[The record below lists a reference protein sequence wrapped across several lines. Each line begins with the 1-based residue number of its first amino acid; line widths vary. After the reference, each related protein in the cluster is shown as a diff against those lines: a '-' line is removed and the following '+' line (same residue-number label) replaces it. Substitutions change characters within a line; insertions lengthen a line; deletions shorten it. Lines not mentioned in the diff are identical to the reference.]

1 MAATRSWWRRLGD
14 RLVRRPAPIPE
25 PMWRALL
32 ERHPFLLRHGAD
44 SSAALR
50 QLTAGFLA
58 DKEFQGAG
66 GLQVTD
72 EMALAIAA
80 QACLPLVGVAG
91 PLQGLAWYRDFV
103 GIVVHPDAV
112 RARREWTDD
121 LGVVH
126 QWNEELSGEA
136 MDQGPVMLSW
146 ADVADAPASAA
157 DGYNV
162 VVHEFIHK
170 MDLGDGAS
178 DGCPPLPPGFMG
190 TGSARAARQLWLGRL
205 QAAFEDFSDR
215 LSVHERFGGPAVWL
229 DAYGASAIDEFFAV
243 AAEAYFVNPER
254 FALELPTLSGM
265 FDAFFRA
272 RSPGA

>member
-1 MAATRSWWRRLGD
+1 MPAARSWWRRLGE
-14 RLVRRPAPIPE
+14 RLVRRPVSIPD
-25 PMWRALL
+25 PMWQALL
-32 ERHPFLLRHGAD
+32 ERHPFLLHHGAD
-44 SSAALR
+44 SGAALR
-50 QLTAGFLA
+50 ELTARFLA
-58 DKEFQGAG
+58 EKEFQGAG

-72 EMALAIAA
+72 DMALAIAA

-91 PLQGLAWYRDFV
+91 PLRGLAWYRDFV

-126 QWNEELSGEA
+126 QWDEELSGEA

-146 ADVADAPASAA
+146 ADVAEAPASAA

-170 MDLGDGAS
+170 MDLADGAS
-178 DGCPPLPPGFMG
+178 DGCPPLPAGFMG
-190 TGSARAARQLWLGRL
+190 TASARAARQLWLGRL
-205 QAAFEDFSDR
+205 QAAFEDFCDR

-229 DAYGASAIDEFFAV
+229 DPYGASAIDEFFAV

-254 FALELPTLSGM
+254 LAREFPTLSAM

-272 RSPGA
+272 GSPGT